1 MGKITLQFSLL
12 EGRFAVC
19 RLAADSEVPAWAFGV
34 NKFTSVTRTADELS
48 IVCGEDR
55 VPPEVKAE
63 RGWLCL
69 KLRGPFPFSETGIL
83 TAFVNPL
90 SNRGISIFA
99 ISTFDTDYVLI
110 KEESWSNAQRAL
122 EEAGH
127 EFTSGAN

>member
-1 MGKITLQFSLL
+1 VCKITLQFCLL

-19 RLAADSEVPAWAFGV
+19 RLAADSEVPTWTFG
-34 NKFTSVTRTADELS
+34 TGQLMSVTRTADELS

-69 KLRGPFPFSETGIL
+69 KLRGPFPFSQTGIL

-127 EFTSGAN
+127 EFTSGAS